1 MATSTLIQYLAAGEA
16 GDTSHRRQVETYIAA
31 GTIAAGDVVAFDRT
45 QTGADRTLYV
55 EQAGIVATGNGLAAG
70 VALDGAA
77 AGEQV
82 RVIVAGYAED
92 VSCAGGVAAGAVV
105 NAAGTAA
112 GQVEAALATDTIVFG
127 VTVEAEAGGSVDLI
141 VYKRF

>member
-1 MATSTLIQYLAAGEA
+1 MATSTLIQFLAAGEA

-31 GTIAAGDVVAFDRT
+31 GTIAAGDVVAFDDG
-45 QTGADRTLYV
+45 QTGADRALYV
-55 EQAGIVATGNGLAAG
+55 EQAAIVGTGNGLAAG

-82 RVIVAGYAED
+82 RVIVAGYAEG
-92 VSCAGGVAAGAVV
+92 VSCAGGVATATVV

-112 GQVEAALATDTIVFG
+112 GQVEAAAATDTAVFG
-127 VTVEAEAGGSVDLI
+127 VTVGPEGGGTVDLI